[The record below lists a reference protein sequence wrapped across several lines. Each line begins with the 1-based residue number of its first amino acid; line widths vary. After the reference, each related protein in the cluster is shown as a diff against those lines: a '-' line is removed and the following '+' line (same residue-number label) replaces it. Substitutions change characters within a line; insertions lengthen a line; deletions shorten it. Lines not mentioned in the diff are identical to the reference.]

1 MTGRRGASLPAVFP
15 SRISRRPFT
24 LIAIVDGLDVGGS
37 VRDKL
42 SLFVGFTAAC
52 GKQDG
57 ASTVPR
63 ADSGAMAELCY
74 DFGHSPGSLGVR
86 CHDA

>member
-1 MTGRRGASLPAVFP
+1 M
-15 SRISRRPFT
+15 
-24 LIAIVDGLDVGGS
+24 
-37 VRDKL
+37 RDKL

>member
-1 MTGRRGASLPAVFP
+1 M
-15 SRISRRPFT
+15 
-24 LIAIVDGLDVGGS
+24 
-37 VRDKL
+37 RDKL

-63 ADSGAMAELCY
+63 ADSGAMAELSWQLR
-74 DFGHSPGSLGVR
+74 HSRESVSSMRFHTVFANSSRCSANFSLVSTVPTR
-86 CHDA
+86 W